1 MFTVDKPKPDR
12 NCLHMHFHCEAA
24 VAQHEVAT
32 KSATHVILIRG
43 QPCSVA
49 VALKEISDPRSLW
62 DQTTAQWR
70 SSMRHGLLCTRTQSM
85 VCSVAELIAKMG
97 ECLLTISMLCSIARV
112 AQAAKAFCTWDLHCL
127 GLKVL
132 PSVVAANHPSR
143 HEEDSLASGAN
154 CDMSA
159 CSRSTASQGFSQF
172 VCQTLLCEWLSVS
185 LAL

>member
-1 MFTVDKPKPDR
+1 MLCSSGAQGNWRSKVTVGSD
-12 NCLHMHFHCEAA
+12 NSS
-24 VAQHEVAT
+24 VAQLNA
-32 KSATHVILIRG
+32 AWFALY
-43 QPCSVA
+43 QNA
-49 VALKEISDPRSLW
+49 VD
-62 DQTTAQWR
+62 
-70 SSMRHGLLCTRTQSM
+70 G
-85 VCSVAELIAKMG
+85 CSVAELIAKMG
-97 ECLLTISMLCSIARV
+97 ECLLAISMLCSIARV